1 MNKLKLSGI
10 YPISPHYIKSDD
22 DYLEKCFNAISS
34 GINIFQ
40 FRSPFASS
48 RKKRYLL
55 NEIYKYC
62 DNNSVQLV
70 INNDYSITRL
80 YDGAGVHIGKS
91 DMSIKSI
98 KNIIGSETLIGY
110 SCGSEVMNLKH
121 LKENGISYYSIG
133 ALFKSSTKTNTEKL
147 SANTIKKY
155 KSCNDLPMCII
166 GGLNKNNIDSVI
178 EYQPDMIAISNGI
191 FGQEKDKIQDLIKVF
206 QEKMNAK
213 SKV

>member
-1 MNKLKLSGI
+1 MNKIKLSGI
-10 YPISPHYIKSDD
+10 YPISPNYINSDD
-22 DYLEKCFNAISS
+22 EYLEKCFIAITS

-40 FRSPFASS
+40 FRSPYISS

-62 DNNSVQLV
+62 LNNNVQLV
-70 INNDYSITRL
+70 INNDYSIARSFE
-80 YDGAGVHIGKS
+80 GAGVHVGKK
-91 DMSIKSI
+91 DLSIKSI

-110 SCGSEVMNLKH
+110 SCGSEVMNLRH
-121 LKENGISYYSIG
+121 LRENGISHYSIG
-133 ALFKSSTKTNTEKL
+133 ALFKSSTKTNIERL
-147 SANTIKKY
+147 STDTIKKY

-191 FGQEKDKIQDLIKVF
+191 FGQEKDKIQDSIKMF

-213 SKV
+213 S

>member
-1 MNKLKLSGI
+1 MNKIKLSGI
-10 YPISPHYIKSDD
+10 YPISPNYINSDD
-22 DYLEKCFNAISS
+22 EYLEKCFIAITS
-34 GINIFQ
+34 GISIFQ
-40 FRSPFASS
+40 FRSPFISS

-62 DNNSVQLV
+62 LNYNVQLV
-70 INNDYSITRL
+70 INNDYSIARS
-80 YDGAGVHIGKS
+80 YEGAGVHVGKK
-91 DMSIKSI
+91 DLSIKSI

-121 LKENGISYYSIG
+121 LRENGISYYSIG
-133 ALFKSSTKTNTEKL
+133 ALFKSSTKTNTERL
-147 SANTIKKY
+147 STDTIKKY

-166 GGLNKNNIDSVI
+166 GGLNINNIDSVI

-191 FGQEKDKIQDLIKVF
+191 FGQEKDKIQDSIKMF

-213 SKV
+213 N

>member
-1 MNKLKLSGI
+1 MNKIKLSGI
-10 YPISPHYIKSDD
+10 YPISPNYINSNDE
-22 DYLEKCFNAISS
+22 YLEKCFIAITS

-40 FRSPFASS
+40 FRSPFISS

-62 DNNSVQLV
+62 LNNNVQLV
-70 INNDYSITRL
+70 INNDYSIARS
-80 YDGAGVHIGKS
+80 YEGVGVHVGKK
-91 DMSIKSI
+91 DLSIKSI

-121 LKENGISYYSIG
+121 LRENGISYYSIG
-133 ALFKSSTKTNTEKL
+133 ALYKSSTKTNTERL
-147 SANTIKKY
+147 STDTIKKY

-166 GGLNKNNIDSVI
+166 GGLNRNNIDSVI

-191 FGQEKDKIQDLIKVF
+191 FGQEKDKIQDSIKMF

-213 SKV
+213 N

>member
-1 MNKLKLSGI
+1 MNKIKLSGI
-10 YPISPHYIKSDD
+10 YPISPSYINSDD
-22 DYLEKCFNAISS
+22 EYLEKCFIYITS

-40 FRSPFASS
+40 FRSPFISS

-62 DNNSVQLV
+62 LNNNVQLV
-70 INNDYSITRL
+70 INNDYSIARS
-80 YDGAGVHIGKS
+80 YEGAGVHVGKR
-91 DMSIKSI
+91 DLSIKSI
-98 KNIIGSETLIGY
+98 KNIIGSKTLIGY

-121 LKENGISYYSIG
+121 LRENGISYYSIG
-133 ALFKSSTKTNTEKL
+133 ALYKSSTKTNTERL
-147 SANTIKKY
+147 STDTIKKY

-166 GGLNKNNIDSVI
+166 GGLNKYNIGSVI

-191 FGQEKDKIQDLIKVF
+191 FGQEKDKIQDSIKMF

-213 SKV
+213 S

>member
-1 MNKLKLSGI
+1 MNKIKLSGI
-10 YPISPHYIKSDD
+10 YPISPNYINSDD
-22 DYLEKCFNAISS
+22 EYLEKCFIAITS

-40 FRSPFASS
+40 FRSPFISS

-62 DNNSVQLV
+62 LNNNVQLV
-70 INNDYSITRL
+70 INNDYSIARS
-80 YDGAGVHIGKS
+80 YEGAGVHVGKK
-91 DMSIKSI
+91 DLSIKSI

-121 LKENGISYYSIG
+121 LRENGISYYSIG
-133 ALFKSSTKTNTEKL
+133 ALFKSSTKTNTERL
-147 SANTIKKY
+147 STDTIKKY

-191 FGQEKDKIQDLIKVF
+191 FGQEKDKIQDSIKMF

-213 SKV
+213 N

>member
-1 MNKLKLSGI
+1 MNKIKLSGI
-10 YPISPHYIKSDD
+10 YPISPNYINSNDE
-22 DYLEKCFNAISS
+22 YLEKCFIAITS

-40 FRSPFASS
+40 FRSPFISS

-62 DNNSVQLV
+62 LNNNVQLV
-70 INNDYSITRL
+70 INNDYSIARS
-80 YDGAGVHIGKS
+80 YEGVGVHVGKK
-91 DMSIKSI
+91 DLSIKSI

-110 SCGSEVMNLKH
+110 SCGSEVINLKH
-121 LKENGISYYSIG
+121 LRESGISYYSIG
-133 ALFKSSTKTNTEKL
+133 ALFKSSTKTNTERL
-147 SANTIKKY
+147 STDTIKKY

-191 FGQEKDKIQDLIKVF
+191 FGQEKDKIQDSIKMF

-213 SKV
+213 S

>member
-1 MNKLKLSGI
+1 MNKIKLSGI
-10 YPISPHYIKSDD
+10 YPISPSYIRSDD
-22 DYLEKCFNAISS
+22 EYLEKCFIAITS

-40 FRSPFASS
+40 FRSPSISS

-62 DNNSVQLV
+62 LNSNVQLV
-70 INNDYSITRL
+70 INNDYSIARF
-80 YDGAGVHIGKS
+80 YDGAGVHIGKK
-91 DMSIKSI
+91 DLPIKSI
-98 KNIIGSETLIGY
+98 KNIIGSETLVGY
-110 SCGSEVMNLKH
+110 SCGSEIMNLKH

-147 SANTIKKY
+147 STDTIKKY
-155 KSCNDLPMCII
+155 RACNDLPMCII
-166 GGLNKNNIDSVI
+166 GGLDKNNIDSVI

-191 FGQEKDKIQDLIKVF
+191 FGQEKDKIEDSIKVF

-213 SKV
+213 S

>member
-1 MNKLKLSGI
+1 MNKIKLSGI
-10 YPISPHYIKSDD
+10 YPISPNYINSNDE
-22 DYLEKCFNAISS
+22 YLEKCFIAITS

-40 FRSPFASS
+40 FRSPFISS

-62 DNNSVQLV
+62 LNNNVQLV
-70 INNDYSITRL
+70 INNDYSIARS
-80 YDGAGVHIGKS
+80 YEGAGVHIGKR
-91 DMSIKSI
+91 DLSIKSI
-98 KNIIGSETLIGY
+98 KNIIGSKTLIGY
-110 SCGSEVMNLKH
+110 SCGSEVINLKH
-121 LKENGISYYSIG
+121 LRENGISYYSIG
-133 ALFKSSTKTNTEKL
+133 ALFKSSTKTNTERL
-147 SANTIKKY
+147 STDTIKKY

-191 FGQEKDKIQDLIKVF
+191 FGQEKDKIQDSIKMF

-213 SKV
+213 N

>member
-1 MNKLKLSGI
+1 MNKIKLSGI
-10 YPISPHYIKSDD
+10 YPISPNYINSDD
-22 DYLEKCFNAISS
+22 EYLEKCFIAITS

-40 FRSPFASS
+40 FRSPYISS

-62 DNNSVQLV
+62 LNNNVQLV
-70 INNDYSITRL
+70 INNDYSIARS
-80 YDGAGVHIGKS
+80 YEGAGVHVGKK
-91 DMSIKSI
+91 DLSIKSI

-110 SCGSEVMNLKH
+110 SCGSEVMNLRH
-121 LKENGISYYSIG
+121 LRENGISYYSIG
-133 ALFKSSTKTNTEKL
+133 ALFKSSTKTNIERL
-147 SANTIKKY
+147 STDTIKKY

-166 GGLNKNNIDSVI
+166 GGLNINNIDSVI

-191 FGQEKDKIQDLIKVF
+191 FGQEKDKIQDSIKMF

-213 SKV
+213 N

>member
-1 MNKLKLSGI
+1 MNKIKLSGI
-10 YPISPHYIKSDD
+10 YPISPSYINSDD
-22 DYLEKCFNAISS
+22 EYLEKCFIAITS

-40 FRSPFASS
+40 FRSPFISS

-62 DNNSVQLV
+62 LNNNVQLV
-70 INNDYSITRL
+70 INNDYSIARS
-80 YDGAGVHIGKS
+80 YEGAGVHVGKK
-91 DMSIKSI
+91 DLSIKSI

-121 LKENGISYYSIG
+121 LRDNGISYYSIG
-133 ALFKSSTKTNTEKL
+133 ALFKSSTKTNTDRL
-147 SANTIKKY
+147 STDTIKKY

-191 FGQEKDKIQDLIKVF
+191 FGQEKDKIQESIKMF

-213 SKV
+213 S

>member
-1 MNKLKLSGI
+1 MNKIKLSGI
-10 YPISPHYIKSDD
+10 YPISPSYINSDD
-22 DYLEKCFNAISS
+22 EYLEKCFIAITS

-40 FRSPFASS
+40 FRSPFISS

-62 DNNSVQLV
+62 LNNNVQLV
-70 INNDYSITRL
+70 INNDYSIARS
-80 YDGAGVHIGKS
+80 YEGAGVHVGKK
-91 DMSIKSI
+91 DLSIKSI

-121 LKENGISYYSIG
+121 LRDNGISYYSIG
-133 ALFKSSTKTNTEKL
+133 ALFKSSTKTNTDRL
-147 SANTIKKY
+147 STDTIKKY

-191 FGQEKDKIQDLIKVF
+191 FGQEKDKIQDSIKMF

-213 SKV
+213 S

>member
-1 MNKLKLSGI
+1 MNKIKLSGI
-10 YPISPHYIKSDD
+10 YPISPSYINSDD
-22 DYLEKCFNAISS
+22 EYLEKCFIAITS

-40 FRSPFASS
+40 FRSPFISS

-62 DNNSVQLV
+62 LNNNVQLV
-70 INNDYSITRL
+70 INNDYSIARS
-80 YDGAGVHIGKS
+80 YEGAGVHVGKK
-91 DMSIKSI
+91 DLSIKSI
-98 KNIIGSETLIGY
+98 RNIIGSETLIGY

-121 LKENGISYYSIG
+121 LRENGISYYSIG
-133 ALFKSSTKTNTEKL
+133 ALFKSSTKTNTERL
-147 SANTIKKY
+147 STDTIKKY

-166 GGLNKNNIDSVI
+166 GGLNRNNIDSVI

-191 FGQEKDKIQDLIKVF
+191 FGQEKEKIQDSIKMF

-213 SKV
+213 N

>member
-1 MNKLKLSGI
+1 MNKIKLSGI
-10 YPISPHYIKSDD
+10 YPISPNYINSNDE
-22 DYLEKCFNAISS
+22 YLEKCFIAITS

-40 FRSPFASS
+40 FRSPFISS

-62 DNNSVQLV
+62 LNNNVQLV
-70 INNDYSITRL
+70 INNDYSIARS
-80 YDGAGVHIGKS
+80 YEGAGVHVGKK
-91 DMSIKSI
+91 DLSIKSI

-121 LKENGISYYSIG
+121 LRENGISYYSIG
-133 ALFKSSTKTNTEKL
+133 ALFKSSTKTNTERL
-147 SANTIKKY
+147 STDTIKKY

-191 FGQEKDKIQDLIKVF
+191 FGQEKEKIQDSIKMF

-213 SKV
+213 N